1 MNVWELRVYCVHEHF
16 LRILL
21 ENELQKTKNHRR
33 NWHKKVK
40 GVSSVLRWNFH
51 LFRET
56 EVLVRTEELD
66 DFL

>member
-1 MNVWELRVYCVHEHF
+1 MSMNT

-33 NWHKKVK
+33 NWHKKIK
-40 GVSSVLRWNFH
+40 GVSSVLRLNFH
-51 LFRET
+51 LRFRET
-56 EVLVRTEELD
+56 EVLVRRKELD